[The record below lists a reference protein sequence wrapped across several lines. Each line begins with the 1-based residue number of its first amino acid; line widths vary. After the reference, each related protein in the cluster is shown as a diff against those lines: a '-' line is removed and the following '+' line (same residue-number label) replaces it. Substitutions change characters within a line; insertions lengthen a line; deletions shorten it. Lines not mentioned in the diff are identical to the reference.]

1 MGLFGFILFE
11 SPSASCIWTSV
22 SFFKFWKFLTIIS
35 SNTSSGTPITWILI
49 CSMLVFFFFFF
60 FDHTAHGVWDLFS
73 RTRDQTHVPALE
85 VKGLNQWTTREVP
98 VWCCSGGSSNWSHFK
113 NSFFMLLFW
122 LGEFLH
128 KWASR
133 SLVHSSISPTLLL
146 IPFYFIYCVL
156 QLWLVLFYIF

>member
-35 SNTSSGTPITWILI
+35 SNTSSGTPLTWILI
-49 CSMLVFFFFFF
+49 CSMLVFFF

-85 VKGLNQWTTREVP
+85 VKGLNQWTTREVL

-133 SLVHSSISPTLLL
+133 SLVHSSISPALLL

-156 QLWLVLFYIF
+156 QLWLFFIF